1 MNNNTHTGIYNNLV
15 DTKSARVAHTHMHT
29 QGVMLLEWMA
39 CYTPELL
46 QMEIPL
52 SFERIEQMLERYP
65 VEVIKDILGQAW
77 SKRAYTRHRSA
88 WQMFKSFA
96 RNDRYLQ
103 EPQQEKLYSYDE
115 VCDYVARFRCK
126 QEDVFQIVPQATGL
140 PKWRKII

>member
-1 MNNNTHTGIYNNLV
+1 
-15 DTKSARVAHTHMHT
+15 MHT
-29 QGVMLLEWMA
+29 QGVSILLEWMA
-39 CYTPELL
+39 RYTPELL
-46 QMEIPL
+46 QMEIPI
-52 SFERIEQMLERYP
+52 SPERIEQMLEKYP

-140 PKWRKII
+140 PKWRKIA